1 MSLLRVLGVAVV
13 PGAQRLAYLKLERS
27 SPAPWARYLVS
38 DMADTKEEIW
48 LRLPLAPG
56 ADVSGPPAPGGAT
69 ETVDGGTS
77 SPGGHP
83 AETP

>member
-48 LRLPLAPG
+48 LRLPLAPA
-56 ADVSGPPAPGGAT
+56 ADVPGPPAATGAT
-69 ETVDGGTS
+69 ETVDGGPS
-77 SPGGHP
+77 SPAGHSVEAP
-83 AETP
+83 